1 MNERD
6 KLTLT
11 IKHKNGNEM
20 VVYYKNDKAL
30 YKTIRRLDKKLS
42 KIESITAVYS
52 TGRIVTLTQQKS
64 RNINIA
70 KILFFLLTPT
80 ILIAIILKYF
90 LKGVP

>member
-1 MNERD
+1 MNERN

-20 VVYYKNDKAL
+20 VVYYKNDRSL
-30 YKTIRRLDKKLS
+30 YKTLRRLDKKLS

-52 TGRIVTLTQQKS
+52 TGRIVTLTQRKS

-70 KILFFLLTPT
+70 KNLFFLLTPF
-80 ILIAIILKYF
+80 ILLVIILVYF
-90 LKGVP
+90 LKEVP